1 MAELAQDDGV
11 GQVGHA
17 GGGIPGVVAAA
28 NDGDGGF
35 RVAAV
40 REIGVVVAAAVVV
53 KSGDG
58 GGSRGGRGG
67 GGGIVE
73 VVVRGGNDENCG
85 LGKARGHQIS
95 QCHPNRKP
103 SSVAIV
109 HGIIIGKVLRKE
121 GTLGF
126 RSVRDMKMKIKVKV
140 KVMMMAMVM
149 VMVLALM
156 MVGMGMVMMM
166 MMKGAHRT
174 VAAGTVSP

>member
-67 GGGIVE
+67 G
-73 VVVRGGNDENCG
+73 
-85 LGKARGHQIS
+85 LS
-95 QCHPNRKP
+95 
-103 SSVAIV
+103 
-109 HGIIIGKVLRKE
+109 LRM
-121 GTLGF
+121 LCY
-126 RSVRDMKMKIKVKV
+126 
-140 KVMMMAMVM
+140 
-149 VMVLALM
+149 
-156 MVGMGMVMMM
+156 
-166 MMKGAHRT
+166 
-174 VAAGTVSP
+174 